1 MKNKTFDCVE
11 MKRQAQERIYEDTR
25 NMTAPE
31 KVAFYNR
38 IGDAARQRQAELRAR
53 LKLAPQHA

>member
-1 MKNKTFDCVE
+1 

-25 NMTAPE
+25 DMTAGE

-38 IGDAARQRQAELRAR
+38 IGEVARQRKAELRA
-53 LKLAPQHA
+53 KLSLTPQHP

>member
-25 NMTAPE
+25 DMTAGE

-38 IGDAARQRQAELRAR
+38 IGEVASQRKAELRA
-53 LKLAPQHA
+53 KLSLTPQHP